1 MSTFDIRKFLT
12 ENRLTT
18 ASKVGLKEQEG
29 SKKDTQKHSSVT
41 TKPYGDESVLLSNE
55 ELKKRIDALMSNKQD
70 FIPLKA
76 ALFAHVESSRT
87 NSKELMLRSIEQI
100 KTPIALITW
109 FYNSILAKAGL
120 KVPDAKKVQEAES
133 VDPNAVSEDTYPNY
147 AQDQDD
153 QDDRDYGYDDGM
165 LDAYEDRQDP
175 DINEGPEPSLLAQA
189 QELVGSELS
198 AYINPDTIEH
208 EDFEDIFSMD
218 FTLQLPANFDEMEAK
233 DIAQYLSN
241 LSYNSSPGGPFLRV
255 RAFVDSASDEYINI
269 GVFAQG
275 GLDI

>member
-29 SKKDTQKHSSVT
+29 SKKDTQKHSSTT
-41 TKPYGDESVLLSNE
+41 TKPYGDQSVLLSNE
-55 ELKKRIDALMSNKQD
+55 ELKKRIDTLMSNKQD

-87 NSKELMLRSIEQI
+87 KSKEPMLQSIEQI

-153 QDDRDYGYDDGM
+153 RDYGYDDGM

-175 DINEGPEPSLLAQA
+175 DINEGPESSLLAQA
-189 QELVGSELS
+189 QELVGNELS
-198 AYINPDTIEH
+198 AYINPDTIDH
-208 EDFEDIFSMD
+208 EDFEDVFSMD
-218 FTLQLPANFDEMEAK
+218 FTLQLPANFDKMEAK

-241 LSYNSSPGGPFLRV
+241 LSYNSSSGGPFLRV

-269 GVFAQG
+269 GVFVQG